1 VLGGREPT
9 AADLPALGYTRRV
22 LDETLRLYPPVWTSP
37 REAVSADEVAGYSV
51 APGDSVLPM
60 IFVTHRH
67 PEFWSEPER
76 FDPERFIPGLV
87 AERHPC
93 AYLPFGAGPRICLGM
108 NFALQEMILLV
119 ASVAQRVRMNLS
131 PGQQLIIDISAAT
144 LRLRDHLRVRVER
157 RA

>member
-1 VLGGREPT
+1 
-9 AADLPALGYTRRV
+9 
-22 LDETLRLYPPVWTSP
+22 VWTSP

-76 FDPERFIPGLV
+76 FDPERFTPGLV

-93 AYLPFGAGPRICLGM
+93 AYLPFGAGPRLCLGM

-119 ASVAQRVRMNLS
+119 ASVAQRVRMSLS
-131 PGQQLIIDISAAT
+131 PGQQLIIDTSAAT
-144 LRLRDHLRVRVER
+144 LRLRDHLHVRVER